1 MNLGALDC
9 FKLSYTLLMKIILT
23 IVWRGKYWYNLK
35 LVRVAFRCYAP
46 KQATYTKNFSWF
58 YGKRGFRK

>member
-46 KQATYTKNFSWF
+46 KQATYTKSFFMVLWKERF
-58 YGKRGFRK
+58 